1 MKTLYLLRHA
11 KSSWK
16 DSTVADIDRPLA
28 RRGKKACKVMSEFIR
43 LNELSFDLVLC
54 STAVRARET
63 IELISLR
70 SGLRW
75 TVRFD
80 ERIYEAS
87 AERLLEVI
95 SQTENACK
103 TLLLVGHNPGFEDL
117 LSGLT
122 GERQELPTA
131 SLVKIKLKISKW
143 TEIEEAKGTLDWV
156 QTPKGIEQDA

>member
-16 DSTVADIDRPLA
+16 DSTVADVDRPLA
-28 RRGKKACKVMSEFIR
+28 RRGRKACKVMSEFIR
-43 LNELSFDLVLC
+43 SNELSFDLVLC
-54 STAVRARET
+54 STAIRARET

-80 ERIYEAS
+80 ERIYGAS
-87 AERLLEVI
+87 VERLLEVI

-103 TLLLVGHNPGFEDL
+103 TLLLVGHNPGF
-117 LSGLT
+117 
-122 GERQELPTA
+122 
-131 SLVKIKLKISKW
+131 
-143 TEIEEAKGTLDWV
+143 
-156 QTPKGIEQDA
+156 